1 MDQLSLIAASPASRA
16 LNQLLHCLLLPPP
29 ASAPNPAKPIIDT
42 ASASKKNTHLSPSSL
57 DLSRHGDGQG
67 DGAPR
72 AASGP
77 PRRRA
82 GRTAAHGRDLH
93 PAGLLSLFPSVSP
106 SPSPSR
112 HGQAN
117 DGWHRRAR
125 RLRAPSSSS
134 FPLATGPRRCPP
146 ASLAPSA
153 ASSLCSVCVHVL
165 QVLQETLAACA
176 RGRGGPASSQPPA
189 AVPFSSVDAL
199 PATAAA
205 TCRLLSLRR
214 LRGRRG
220 NLPSPPCLL
229 AFFY

>member
-1 MDQLSLIAASPASRA
+1 MDQHSPTAASPASRA
-16 LNQLLHCLLLPPP
+16 LNQLLHCLLLPPL
-29 ASAPNPAKPIIDT
+29 ASAPNPTKRIIDT
-42 ASASKKNTHLSPSSL
+42 ASAQKKNTHLSPSSL

-134 FPLATGPRRCPP
+134 FPPRDWAPAVSAGVACPRRCLLPLLRVCSCVAGATGNP
-146 ASLAPSA
+146 
-153 ASSLCSVCVHVL
+153 SSLC
-165 QVLQETLAACA
+165 
-176 RGRGGPASSQPPA
+176 
-189 AVPFSSVDAL
+189 
-199 PATAAA
+199 
-205 TCRLLSLRR
+205 
-214 LRGRRG
+214 
-220 NLPSPPCLL
+220 
-229 AFFY
+229 

>member
-1 MDQLSLIAASPASRA
+1 MDQLSPIAASPASRA

-72 AASGP
+72 VASGP

-146 ASLAPSA
+146 ASLAPGA

-205 TCRLLSLRR
+205 TGRLLSLRR